1 MSKFIEVIDRN
12 KGQVLLNVDSI
23 AYVHRDIDGR
33 CIVKFS
39 NGEAIKPSATYE
51 DTLNLLQISQ

>member
-1 MSKFIEVIDRN
+1 MSKFIEVTDRN

-23 AYVHRDIDGR
+23 AYVHRDTEGL

-51 DTLNLLQISQ
+51 DIISLLQISQ